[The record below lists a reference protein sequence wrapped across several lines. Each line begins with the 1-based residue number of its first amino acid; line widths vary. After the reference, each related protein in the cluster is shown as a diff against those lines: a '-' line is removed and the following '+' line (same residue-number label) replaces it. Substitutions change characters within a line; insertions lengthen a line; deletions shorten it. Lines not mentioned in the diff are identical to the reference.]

1 MKKIAVVLGIIL
13 LTSSKFADVNEIK
26 ISGMVT
32 SADDGIVLSKVNVT
46 EKGSTNSVFTDNS
59 GKYSISVKSES
70 SVLVF
75 SHTGYYA
82 EEKQINQ
89 NRIINIKL
97 KSLVA
102 PQIIVL
108 EDEVIVE
115 DTEMEAPMIISES
128 LQGQVAGVRIRGMN
142 SKRYAGDYKSAAP
155 QIDYQLPQFN
165 TEGYATIHENEFLKA
180 TKNPLSTF
188 SIDVDVA
195 SYANL
200 RRFLNN
206 GQKPPID
213 AVRIEEM
220 INYFSY
226 EYAQPDGEDPFSIN
240 TELASCPWNEEHK
253 LVHIGLQGKKIPTDN
268 LPPSN
273 LVFLIDV
280 SGSMQDVNKLPLLKS
295 AFKMLVEEMRDEDR
309 VAIVVYAGAAGL
321 VLPSTPGTEKDK
333 IIQALDRLSAGGST
347 AGGAGIKLAYE
358 VARKNFQ
365 EDGNNRIILA
375 TDGDFNVGASSNS
388 EMERLIEKKREEGV
402 FLTVVGFGM
411 GNYKDD
417 KMEILADKG
426 NGNYAY
432 IDNLQEAK
440 KVFVNEFGGTLFTIA
455 KDVKLQIEF
464 NPAKVQAYRLIGY
477 ENRKLKNEDFND
489 DKKDAG
495 ELGSGHTVTALY
507 EIIPV
512 GVDSEFIKTVDP
524 LKYQKNDVEEVAYDS
539 RELMTL
545 KLRYKKPDEH
555 KSKLITTTL
564 LDKNYDWEET
574 SENFRWSAAVAE
586 FGMLIRESKFSQE
599 ADIASVI
606 KLAKGARG
614 EDEEGYRREFIRLVE
629 SSRFLASKR

>member
-1 MKKIAVVLGIIL
+1 MKKIALFLTIIFL
-13 LTSSKFADVNEIK
+13 SASRFANVQEIRITGTILNTDDGLPIPGVNIVEKGTSSGA
-26 ISGMVT
+26 IS
-32 SADDGIVLSKVNVT
+32 DIN
-46 EKGSTNSVFTDNS
+46 
-59 GKYSISVKSES
+59 GKYEISVAGES
-70 SVLVF
+70 SILVF
-75 SHTGYYA
+75 SFVGFVTEEIAVNAKRVIDVSLQADMTSLQEIVVTGYA
-82 EEKQINQ
+82 QQHKRDVTGSISTVSGARVSKKMKANM
-89 NRIINIKL
+89 
-97 KSLVA
+97 A
-102 PQIIVL
+102 PA
-108 EDEVIVE
+108 
-115 DTEMEAPMIISES
+115 MEYEIA
-128 LQGQVAGVRIRGMN
+128 A
-142 SKRYAGDYKSAAP
+142 YDYIQP
-155 QIDYQLPQFN
+155 DFN
-165 TEGYATIHENEFLKA
+165 TEGYSTIHENEFLKA

-220 INYFSY
+220 INYFNY
-226 EYAQPDGEDPFSIN
+226 EYPQPIGQEPFSVI
-240 TELASCPWNEEHK
+240 TELASCPWNTKHK

-280 SGSMQDVNKLPLLKS
+280 SGSMQDQNKLPLLKS
-295 AFKMLVEEMRDEDR
+295 AFKMLVEEMRDQDR

-321 VLPSTPGTEKDK
+321 VLPSTPGSQKEKIMD
-333 IIQALDRLSAGGST
+333 ALDKLAAGGST

-358 VARKNFQ
+358 VALENFKK
-365 EDGNNRIILA
+365 EGNNRIILA
-375 TDGDFNVGASSNS
+375 TDGDFNVGASSNA
-388 EMERLIEKKREEGV
+388 EMERLIEKKRDEGV

-440 KVFVNEFGGTLFTIA
+440 KIFVNEFGGTLFTIA

-477 ENRKLKNEDFND
+477 ENRRLKDEDFND

-512 GVDSEFIKTVDP
+512 GVKSEFVKSIDP
-524 LKYQKNDVEEVAYDS
+524 LKYQNSEMEKFS
-539 RELMTL
+539 STTTGELMTL
-545 KLRYKKPDEH
+545 KLRYKAPDGNT
-555 KSKLITTTL
+555 SKLISTTVQ
-564 LDKNYDWEET
+564 DKNKDWENA
-574 SENFRWSAAVAE
+574 SENFLWSAAVAE
-586 FGMLIRESKFSQE
+586 FGMLLRESEFSQD
-599 ADIASVI
+599 ADVQSVLE
-606 KLAKGARG
+606 LARKSRG
-614 EDEEGYRREFIRLVE
+614 KDEEGYRSEFIRLVE
-629 SSRFLASKR
+629 SSRFLASRE